1 MLDVGCGPGRHS
13 RALATRGIAVV
24 GVDIAERF
32 VEIAARSRT
41 TGSAFVR
48 ADAGA
53 LPVTTGFD
61 AAISLCQGAF
71 GLGGP
76 GTPPEALAPDRTILA
91 EMARATRPGG
101 AVAVTAF
108 SSYFQVR
115 FLEETDRF
123 DAGSGVNHE
132 TTVVRDESGVETTHD
147 LWTTCFTPREL
158 RLLAHEAGLAVR
170 GVWSVAPGHYGR
182 HPAHLQSPEFLMIA
196 GVTEQGARW

>member
-1 MLDVGCGPGRHS
+1 MVG
-13 RALATRGIAVV
+13 I
-24 GVDIAERF
+24 DIAERF
-32 VEIAARSRT
+32 VEIAARSRAA
-41 TGSAFVR
+41 GSAFVR

-53 LPVTTGFD
+53 LPLTTGFD

-76 GTPPEALAPDRTILA
+76 GTPSEALAPDRTILA
-91 EMARATRPGG
+91 EMARVTRPGG
-101 AVAVTAF
+101 VVAVTAF

-132 TTVVRDESGVETTHD
+132 TTVVRDGSGAETTHD

-158 RLLAHEAGLAVR
+158 RLLASEAGLAVR
-170 GVWSVAPGHYGR
+170 GVWSVAPGRYGR
-182 HPAHLQSPEFLMIA
+182 HPPDLQLPEFLMIA
-196 GVTEQGARW
+196 GVTGRGARW